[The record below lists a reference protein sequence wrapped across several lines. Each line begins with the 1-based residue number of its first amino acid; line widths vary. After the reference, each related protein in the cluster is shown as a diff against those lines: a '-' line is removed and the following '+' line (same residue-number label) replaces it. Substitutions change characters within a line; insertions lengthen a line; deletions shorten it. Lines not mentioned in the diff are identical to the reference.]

1 VSEEVPT
8 PGIISVLRSTTRMM
22 IHELLDALDNAGY
35 PDMQAAFHPL
45 FECID
50 DEGTRLTELA
60 ARADMTHQSMGEIV
74 VSLEQRGYVE
84 RRPDPA
90 DGRARLVCLTPAG
103 RKLRRVGT
111 EKIRDIERLWQAR
124 WREAGLDVDVRTAFW
139 TALGST
145 RR

>member
-22 IHELLDALDNAGY
+22 IHELLDALDDAGY